1 MSGDRQVNL
10 NLSWTLVDVKLV
22 FTLVKYNLEKFH
34 SELVDST
41 WSLLALY
48 IQSLYNQKLGS
59 EVGIYILILSEH
71 ISEVCSFSESPHFGI
86 L

>member
-1 MSGDRQVNL
+1 MKPL
-10 NLSWTLVDVKLV
+10 WLLSESIIVYTLVR
-22 FTLVKYNLEKFH
+22 YNLEKFY

-48 IQSLYNQKLGS
+48 ILSLDNLELSS